1 MFFSYRSRGSLLL
14 LLNSDDVGCLSDTA
28 SRVAAEVCEEFYD
41 ILGTD
46 NPTDSADDT
55 EPGVTNPDG
64 SVTVYG
70 TPDADGETTTE
81 NVPQSPLAGEIA
93 AFEQETDHPE
103 DWTDAERRAVGLHRL
118 HPDLNDR
125 EISDRLDISKT
136 VVGKARRKVTLAALD
151 GIAEIHTALQ
161 ALTPTQ
167 QTVIAASV
175 RDPDRT
181 RADLAAIADC
191 RPGTTGSIRRRF
203 KPLVRQLRDV
213 GLPDDT
219 AALLDES
226 EPTDT
231 ATEQADETATDHDP
245 AEETFVCETC
255 GATFDSK
262 HARNGHTAV
271 HQRENDDEETTSET
285 DTAQHTETAP
295 GHTASAARESDK
307 TRPSTDD
314 IKRFVTG
321 LRERATADHQHSDS
335 SALDHSAVRR
345 ITCDAVLAYI
355 ETASA

>member
-1 MFFSYRSRGSLLL
+1 MVQRDTNIT
-14 LLNSDDVGCLSDTA
+14 LNMTGDG
-28 SRVAAEVCEEFYD
+28 
-41 ILGTD
+41 
-46 NPTDSADDT
+46 DSAVQRQRTPDESTESDG

-64 SVTVYG
+64 SITVYG
-70 TPDADGETTTE
+70 TPPDDTGETTTE

-93 AFEQETDHPE
+93 AFEQEMDHPE
-103 DWTDAERRAVGLHRL
+103 DWTDAERRAVGVHRL
-118 HPDLNDR
+118 HPDLTDR

-136 VVGKARRKVTLAALD
+136 VVGKARRKVDLAALD
-151 GIAEIHTALQ
+151 GTAEIHTALQ

-175 RDPDRT
+175 REPDRT
-181 RADLAAIADC
+181 RADVAALADC

-219 AALLDES
+219 AALLDANES
-226 EPTDT
+226 TATDT
-231 ATEQADETATDHDP
+231 STEQADETTTDHDP
-245 AEETFVCETC
+245 AEESFVCKTC

-262 HARNGHTAV
+262 DARNGHTAV
-271 HQRENDDEETTSET
+271 HTREDDTEESTSET
-285 DTAQHTETAP
+285 DTGQQTETDTA
-295 GHTASAARESDK
+295 HTASAAREADE
-307 TRPSTDD
+307 TQPSTDD